1 MLQPGCLYLLTKKSK
16 CIFPNVVSGLPCG
29 TENSIR
35 FFSLRYSIKV
45 RKSSIIN
52 YSWETTSQQRK
63 RIHQIANTQRHRN
76 AFQIEETQKRIFK
89 QIFKRRSNNRN
100 TTTHK
105 QYNSCELQHFG
116 HILGQQTT
124 EILSAAYVLTKW
136 WIFASVFSSCCV
148 LGSLP
153 PVAGSNPI

>member
-52 YSWETTSQQRK
+52 YSWETT
-63 RIHQIANTQRHRN
+63 QRHRN
-76 AFQIEETQKRIFK
+76 TLQIEETQKRIFK